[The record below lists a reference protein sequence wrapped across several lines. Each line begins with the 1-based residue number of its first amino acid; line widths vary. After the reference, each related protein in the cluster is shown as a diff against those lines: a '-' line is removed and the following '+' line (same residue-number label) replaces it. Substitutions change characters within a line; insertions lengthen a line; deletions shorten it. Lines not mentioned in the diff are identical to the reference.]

1 MLSPR
6 FSERCRVR
14 RRGPVRNG
22 IAWSVC
28 LLLLAGGLLLSTG
41 AWAHEPPKNLKK
53 VGDHWTAW
61 DPPMDLPPDAEV
73 HIIQSGDTLWDL
85 AEAFLGNPYLWP
97 QIWERNSYIL
107 DAHWIYPGD
116 PLVLGIRVEPQ
127 ESLEMTALDR
137 PESTDV
143 EEQTFRFGDA
153 YGEIQQLGSADDIFC
168 SGFIGEDQEEF
179 STRVASSEYDYLS
192 PTLKGLRKTV
202 KGRYGVTDSIQYN
215 LAVGDIVYLDGGR
228 NIGLAAGDLYTGVE
242 PKHLVRHP
250 ATQDVVGRLYTY
262 LGRVRV
268 LSVQDESAIAEVV
281 YSCAPIKVGTA
292 LIPFDR
298 EPVPTERRS
307 PLRPVNYPSPKEA
320 LEGAPRVLYAKDGLI
335 SIGQDHVV
343 FMDLAGIDAI
353 PGDVFTVYRVPEDG
367 DMPIVI
373 GEVGVLSV
381 HARSAVAKVLESRY
395 PLYVGDVLELK

>member
-28 LLLLAGGLLLSTG
+28 LLLLAGGFLLSTG
-41 AWAHEPPKNLKK
+41 AWAHDPPKNLKK

-168 SGFIGEDQEEF
+168 
-179 STRVASSEYDYLS
+179 T
-192 PTLKGLRKTV
+192 
-202 KGRYGVTDSIQYN
+202 
-215 LAVGDIVYLDGGR
+215 GD
-228 NIGLAAGDLYTGVE
+228 
-242 PKHLVRHP
+242 
-250 ATQDVVGRLYTY
+250 
-262 LGRVRV
+262 
-268 LSVQDESAIAEVV
+268 
-281 YSCAPIKVGTA
+281 
-292 LIPFDR
+292 
-298 EPVPTERRS
+298 
-307 PLRPVNYPSPKEA
+307 
-320 LEGAPRVLYAKDGLI
+320 
-335 SIGQDHVV
+335 
-343 FMDLAGIDAI
+343 
-353 PGDVFTVYRVPEDG
+353 
-367 DMPIVI
+367 
-373 GEVGVLSV
+373 
-381 HARSAVAKVLESRY
+381 
-395 PLYVGDVLELK
+395 